1 MSDVR
6 QTFSTAS
13 AASLDSPQAYI
24 EETPIWRDGTDVD
37 SSILTGM
44 QWRIWWLACAG
55 KFFEGMVVFM
65 TGIALPP
72 FTLVGATTR
81 TGLLTTPLRERFGIP
96 LRLGFYGTGDLEEIV
111 RRHEALRTTFPVV
124 DGRPAQSIAAQLLL
138 RLRVLL
144 ARVPRVQG
152 HLL

>member
-65 TGIALPP
+65 TGIALP
-72 FTLVGATTR
+72 LRRGQLAGAAPQWTSTAAVAMASSAR
-81 TGLLTTPLRERFGIP
+81 SSFVSPLSP
-96 LRLGFYGTGDLEEIV
+96 C
-111 RRHEALRTTFPVV
+111 
-124 DGRPAQSIAAQLLL
+124 PASASSLSARSCSSVSASSSSI
-138 RLRVLL
+138 
-144 ARVPRVQG
+144 
-152 HLL
+152 